1 MDEEFPSLMGS
12 SSTNERD
19 NRPHNRIDYTSLKQ
33 KGANKSEAKPK
44 STEEQFPSLWSANS
58 SMSNF
63 REAPTTP
70 VYRNISGYQPAW
82 SSSNNS
88 TNETV
93 PTSTKPS
100 QQASSSSSGM
110 ITLTKKSGKNP
121 APMPSGIDDFPS
133 LEIPANVITNDNK
146 KPQNNGEAGKKK
158 KNKSKKG
165 GLIGED
171 LISARPS
178 KLDNCIYCK
187 PPGIK
192 LDYQNLDILLI
203 FYFIWYRCFKNKNFQ
218 RSIKFNICS

>member
-1 MDEEFPSLMGS
+1 MDEEFPSLLGS

-19 NRPHNRIDYTSLKQ
+19 NRPQNRIDYTSLKQ
-33 KGANKSEAKPK
+33 KRANKSEAKPK

-133 LEIPANVITNDNK
+133 LEIPANVIINDNK

-187 PPGIK
+187 PPGK
-192 LDYQNLDILLI
+192 A
-203 FYFIWYRCFKNKNFQ
+203 
-218 RSIKFNICS
+218 

>member
-1 MDEEFPSLMGS
+1 MMDEEFPSLMGS

-19 NRPHNRIDYTSLKQ
+19 NRPQNRIDYTSLKQ

-63 REAPTTP
+63 REVTTTP
-70 VYRNISGYQPAW
+70 AYRNISGYQPAW

-110 ITLTKKSGKNP
+110 ITLSKKSGKNP

-133 LEIPANVITNDNK
+133 LEIPTNVITNDNK
-146 KPQNNGEAGKKK
+146 KTQNNGEASKKK

-165 GLIGED
+165 GLVGED
-171 LISARPS
+171 LVSARPS
-178 KLDNCIYCK
+178 KSNNCIQTR
-187 PPGIK
+187 PLGRLHIF
-192 LDYQNLDILLI
+192 LTILI
-203 FYFIWYRCFKNKNFQ
+203 FY
-218 RSIKFNICS
+218 